1 MRMQSSWRKYLAERA
16 PRYTSYPSALQ
27 FSPSV
32 TADEYAAKLK
42 AVDLY
47 DPLSIY
53 VHVPFCKKLCWYC
66 GCNMRVENN
75 YDRAL
80 GYLDALIDEIRMTG
94 GFLGGAGRL
103 ASIHFGGGTPNF
115 FSPDDLGR
123 ILNAIELELGLTDDA
138 RLAIEID
145 PRLAVRDDIAALAEL
160 GFSRMSL
167 GVQDIDTAVQQ
178 AINRVQSYE
187 MIEACVSAMREA
199 GVNDISFDL
208 LYGLPKQTARGFAST
223 LAKTIALGPD
233 RVSVFG
239 YAHLP
244 SAIPRQRLIRTHDLP
259 DESLRQE
266 LAALAEDMLTSAGY
280 QSIGFDHYAKP
291 HNSLAIAARGNRL
304 RRNFQG
310 FTDEIAETMIGFG
323 ATAIS
328 FVDGLYA
335 QNEKDVRAYCDAIA
349 NRRLPVARGVQR
361 SARDQAV
368 AAAISEL
375 LCRFETDLS
384 KVMVYA
390 DANEAEDIN
399 RRLDALEQDGVI
411 RRDGARIILAP
422 AARPLSRAVAMA
434 FDPYAYGKDL
444 LARAV

>member
-1 MRMQSSWRKYLAERA
+1 MRMKASWRKYLAERA

-27 FSPSV
+27 FNQSV
-32 TADEYAAKLK
+32 TADNYAAKLK

-47 DPLSIY
+47 EPLSIY
-53 VHVPFCKKLCWYC
+53 VHVPFCKQLCWYC

-80 GYLDALIDEIRMTG
+80 GYLDALLDEIRMTG

-103 ASIHFGGGTPNF
+103 AGIHFGGGTPNF
-115 FSPDDLGR
+115 FAPDDLGR
-123 ILNAIELELGLTDDA
+123 ILSAIELELGLTDDA

-145 PRLAVRDDIAALAEL
+145 PRLASRDDITALAEL

-167 GVQDIDTAVQQ
+167 GVQDIDPAVQQ
-178 AINRVQSYE
+178 AINRIQSYE

-223 LAKTIALGPD
+223 LAKTIALAPD

-244 SAIPRQRLIRTHDLP
+244 SAIPHQRLIQTQDLP
-259 DESLRQE
+259 DESRRHE
-266 LAALAEDMLTSAGY
+266 LAAIADEMLTSAGY

-291 HNSLAIAARGNRL
+291 HNSLAVAARENRL

-310 FTDEIAETMIGFG
+310 FTDEIAGTLIGFG

-328 FVDGLYA
+328 FIDGLYA
-335 QNEKDVRAYCDAIA
+335 QNEKDVRKYHETIGKQG
-349 NRRLPVARGVQR
+349 LPVARGVQR
-361 SARDQAV
+361 TDRDEIV
-368 AAAISEL
+368 AAAIGAI
-375 LCRFETDLS
+375 F
-384 KVMVYA
+384 
-390 DANEAEDIN
+390 DASQMQV
-399 RRLDALEQDGVI
+399 RRSSLRCAQF
-411 RRDGARIILAP
+411 
-422 AARPLSRAVAMA
+422 LSRRCV
-434 FDPYAYGKDL
+434 
-444 LARAV
+444 RASFHALQLHI

>member
-1 MRMQSSWRKYLAERA
+1 MRSSWRKYLAERA

-27 FSPSV
+27 FNPSV
-32 TADEYAAKLK
+32 TADDYAAKLE

-47 DPLSIY
+47 EPLSIY
-53 VHVPFCKKLCWYC
+53 VHVPFCKQLCWYC

-75 YDRAL
+75 YNRAL
-80 GYLDALIDEIRMTG
+80 DYLDTLIDEIRMTG

-115 FSPDDLGR
+115 FSPDALGR

-145 PRLAVRDDIAALAEL
+145 PRLASRDDITALAEL

-167 GVQDIDTAVQQ
+167 GVQDIDPAVQQ

-187 MIEACVSAMREA
+187 MIEAGVSAMREA

-223 LAKTIALGPD
+223 LAKTIALAPD

-244 SAIPRQRLIRTHDLP
+244 SAIPRQRLIQTQDLP
-259 DESLRQE
+259 GQSLRHE
-266 LAALAEDMLTSAGY
+266 LAAISDEMLTSAGY

-291 HNSLAIAARGNRL
+291 HNSLAVAARKNRL

-310 FTDEIAETMIGFG
+310 FTDEIAKTMIGFG

-328 FVDGLYA
+328 FIDGLYA
-335 QNEKDVRAYCDAIA
+335 QNEKDPRSYREAISE
-349 NRRLPVARGVQR
+349 RRLPVARGVQR
-361 SARDQAV
+361 TDRDEIV
-368 AAAISEL
+368 AAAVSEL
-375 LCRFETDLS
+375 LCRFEADLTP
-384 KVMVYA
+384 VLALA
-390 DANEAEDIN
+390 DAQETEMIN
-399 RRLDALEQDGVI
+399 RRLGAFEQDGVI
-411 RRDGARIILAP
+411 SRNGAHITLTS

-434 FDPYAYGKDL
+434 FDPYACGGGM
-444 LARAV
+444 LARAG